1 MDQVFFIYWIIGVI
15 SILAI
20 VAPSLGVASQDKDK
34 DCSKPLWTWILV
46 CNICLLVNIVLPI
59 IALNQ
64 DSQLLYVII
73 SLLLNL
79 FLIIWAIIGLVWATR
94 SGIKDECGKLYNVTL
109 GDGIAIL
116 CLFVLSII
124 LIILF
129 LCALAAALSG
139 IN

>member
-1 MDQVFFIYWIIGVI
+1 MDQVLVTYWIIGVI
-15 SILAI
+15 SILAV

-46 CNICLLVNIVLPI
+46 CNICLLVNIVVPPL
-59 IALNQ
+59 
-64 DSQLLYVII
+64 SLLSEFLSGII

-116 CLFVLSII
+116 ALLVLSII
-124 LIILF
+124 LFILF
-129 LCALAAALSG
+129 LCALGSALSG
-139 IN
+139 F